1 MIKYNGKR
9 GYYMFN
15 TTLCYIEKDGAYLM
29 IHRIKK
35 ENDLNKDKWVG
46 VGGKLEEGESPFDCV
61 RREVYEETGVIIKEP
76 RYRGIITFVS
86 DKWGTEYMHLFTAT
100 DYDGEIDYDCD
111 EGKLEWIKKE
121 LVPSLPI
128 WEGDKIFF
136 DLMEKEERFFS
147 LKLCYEGDTLV
158 SHTLEF

>member
-1 MIKYNGKR
+1 
-9 GYYMFN
+9 MFN

-86 DKWGTEYMHLFTAT
+86 DKWGTEYLHLFTAT

-111 EGKLEWIKKE
+111 EGKLEWVKKE

>member
-1 MIKYNGKR
+1 
-9 GYYMFN
+9 MFN

-86 DKWGTEYMHLFTAT
+86 DKWGTEYTHLFTAT

-111 EGKLEWIKKE
+111 EGKLEWVKKE
-121 LVPSLPI
+121 RVPSLPI

>member
-1 MIKYNGKR
+1 
-9 GYYMFN
+9 MFN

-61 RREVYEETGVIIKEP
+61 RREVYEETGVIIIEP

-111 EGKLEWIKKE
+111 EGKLEWVKKE

>member
-1 MIKYNGKR
+1 
-9 GYYMFN
+9 MFN

-61 RREVYEETGVIIKEP
+61 RREVYEETGVNIKDP

-111 EGKLEWIKKE
+111 EGKLEWVKKE

-158 SHTLEF
+158 SHTLEY

>member
-1 MIKYNGKR
+1 
-9 GYYMFN
+9 MFN

-111 EGKLEWIKKE
+111 EGKLEGVKKE

-136 DLMEKEERFFS
+136 DLMEKEDRFFS

>member
-1 MIKYNGKR
+1 
-9 GYYMFN
+9 MFN

-61 RREVYEETGVIIKEP
+61 RREVYEETGVNIKDP

-111 EGKLEWIKKE
+111 EGKLEWVKKE

-147 LKLCYEGDTLV
+147 LKLCYEGDALV

>member
-1 MIKYNGKR
+1 
-9 GYYMFN
+9 MFN

-76 RYRGIITFVS
+76 HYRGIITFVS

-111 EGKLEWIKKE
+111 EGKLEWVKKE
-121 LVPSLPI
+121 RVPSLPI

-136 DLMEKEERFFS
+136 DLMEIEERFFS

-158 SHTLEF
+158 SHALEF

>member
-1 MIKYNGKR
+1 
-9 GYYMFN
+9 MFN
-15 TTLCYIEKDGAYLM
+15 TTLCYIEKDSAYLM

-111 EGKLEWIKKE
+111 EGKLEWVKKE

>member
-1 MIKYNGKR
+1 
-9 GYYMFN
+9 MFN

-29 IHRIKK
+29 IHRINK

-111 EGKLEWIKKE
+111 EGKLEWVKKE